1 VRLSLIVAVF
11 LVAGLVSGFIIGS
24 FMNTYTTTI
33 IVGVS
38 GGGGTQEIYITVERT
53 ITMVKPTTSLSLR
66 VETVT
71 STVTSTIFETVYK
84 TVRSIDTSCLIFK
97 TSRNVYKMSE
107 DVVLVLRNNCDYVL
121 ILPNSAPWLI
131 TSIDDKII
139 YSPIALQ
146 VVTDVRPGGEIEWVW
161 SQRDGRGEQVSA
173 GTYYA
178 KLFTISAGIL
188 ITEFKIIEA

>member
-1 VRLSLIVAVF
+1 MRLSLIVAVF